1 MERFLTEWE
10 QIIDRLNYG
19 NLTPDERIDFHLLK
33 NEIEYERRL
42 IERERR
48 KFKEIE
54 NLVPFADSI
63 IELEEK
69 RWRVEPLDSRKTAE
83 SLEAISASIPRAKKN
98 VEDDLNSSVRKIT
111 PAMGLRASNVMGE
124 LTRVLETWVR
134 NYQGFDPIFTWWVK
148 KPYEKLEKEME
159 EYRVFLRTRVAGIQG
174 NENDPMIGEPIGRE
188 AILEDLK
195 HEMIPYTPE
204 ELIRIGEEQLDWCIR
219 EMEKTSKE
227 MGKKDWREGLEHVKT
242 LHVPPGEQDDLV
254 AKQAREAIEF
264 LDRHDLVTIDE
275 LCRETWRVDMLS
287 EGGQRFLPFAAY
299 GGQSMLVSYPLDTME
314 HETKEMSLRGNNIH
328 FTRIVTP
335 HELIPGHHLQGYMAE
350 RYKTYRRIFSTPFY
364 WEGWALY
371 WEFLLWD
378 KGYARG
384 PEDKMGMLFWRAHR
398 AARIIIS
405 LKYHLGQMTPQ
416 EMIDFLVERVGH
428 ERFTATGEVR
438 RYISGGYSPLYQ
450 CAYMIGGLQLR
461 ALYDD
466 IVGKGK
472 MTPKQFHDA
481 VLRENATPIE
491 MLRAALSKIP
501 LPKEY
506 VTSWRFAKRD
516 I

>member
-1 MERFLTEWE
+1 MERFLEEWE
-10 QIIDRLNYG
+10 QKLERFNYN
-19 NLTPDERIDFHLLK
+19 NLKPEERIDFHLLK
-33 NEIEYERRL
+33 NEIEYERKV

-54 NLVPFADSI
+54 KLVPFADSV
-63 IELEEK
+63 IELEER
-69 RWRVEPLDSRKTAE
+69 RWRVEPFDSRKVAKTLEEIA
-83 SLEAISASIPRAKKN
+83 EAIQKTKKT
-98 VEDDLNSSVRKIT
+98 VEAEKNSPVKKIT
-111 PAMGLRASNVMGE
+111 SLMGLRASNVMEE
-124 LTRVLETWVR
+124 LVRVLDTWVR
-134 NYQGFDPIFTWWVK
+134 NYQGFDPIFSWWVK
-148 KPYEKLEKEME
+148 KPYEKLKKEME
-159 EYRVFLRTRVAGIQG
+159 EYRAFLRSRVAGIQG
-174 NENDPMIGEPIGRE
+174 NENDPLIGEPIGRE
-188 AILEDLK
+188 AILEDLE

-204 ELIRIGEEQLDWCIR
+204 ELIRIGEEQLEWCIR
-219 EMEKTSKE
+219 EMEKAAKE
-227 MGKKDWREGLEHVKT
+227 MGKKDWREALEYVKT

-264 LDRHDLVTIDE
+264 LDKHDLVTIDE

-299 GGQSMLVSYPLDTME
+299 GGQSMLVSYPLDTMD
-314 HETKEMSLRGNNIH
+314 HEAKEMSLRGNNIH

-364 WEGWALY
+364 GEGWALY

-378 KGYARG
+378 KRYARG

-405 LKYHLGQMTPQ
+405 LKYHLGQMTSQ
-416 EMIDFLVERVGH
+416 EMIDFLVEKVGH
-428 ERFTATGEVR
+428 ERFTATSEVR

-461 ALYDD
+461 ALYEEL
-466 IVGKGK
+466 VGKGK
-472 MTPKQFHDA
+472 MTAKQFHDA
-481 VLRENATPIE
+481 VLHENAIPIE
-491 MLRAALSKIP
+491 MLRATLSKIS
-501 LPKEY
+501 LPKDY
-506 VTSWRFAKRD
+506 VPSWRFAK
-516 I
+516 